1 MNRKTVKHSFIAS
14 LPVAAGYIVLGIG
27 FGLLLY
33 DKGYS
38 ALWAFIMSVL
48 IYAGSLQY
56 VGVSLIAG
64 GASLISVALTSAM
77 VNMRHL
83 FYGISMLGA
92 YKGTGKRKPYLIFAL
107 TDETYSLVVSPSIPS
122 DVSEKDYYLLV
133 SVFNQCYWVIGSV
146 IGGLLGNIFPFST
159 KGIDFS
165 MTALFAVVL
174 IEQWESADQ
183 HISAILGIITSV
195 ICLLIFGPDNFL
207 IPTMVLI
214 TVCLFALKPVI
225 EKCKKSC
232 KNENHKEEEA

>member
-1 MNRKTVKHSFIAS
+1 MNKQTLKTSFIAS

-38 ALWAFIMSVL
+38 FWWALIMSVL
-48 IYAGSLQY
+48 IFAGSLQY

-64 GASLISVALTSAM
+64 GASLISVALTSLM

-83 FYGISMLGA
+83 FYGISMLEN
-92 YKGTGKRKPYLIFAL
+92 YKDVGKRKAYLIFAL
-107 TDETYSLVVSPSIPS
+107 SDETYSLVVNPNLPEG
-122 DVSEKDYYLLV
+122 VKKKDYYLLV
-133 SVFNQCYWVIGSV
+133 SLFDQFYWVLGSV

-159 KGIDFS
+159 AGIDFS
-165 MTALFAVVL
+165 MTALFAVVI

-183 HISAILGIITSV
+183 HLSAVLGLIASV
-195 ICLLIFGPDNFL
+195 ICLIIFGADNFL
-207 IPTMVLI
+207 IPAMVLI
-214 TVCLFALKPVI
+214 TVLLFALKPVI

-232 KNENHKEEEA
+232 KNEKEEENKP